1 MVRGSLLVGAV
12 ALLALAPTAAGA
24 QDDYIRE
31 PVAVQGVEIARPA
44 SAPVVLSQE
53 ADPDDDRIPIT
64 GGDVVG
70 LTVMGLASV
79 AVGTALT
86 RRARRHV

>member
-1 MVRGSLLVGAV
+1 MGAV
-12 ALLALAPTAAGA
+12 ALLVFAPTAADA
-24 QDDYIRE
+24 KDDYIRE
-31 PVAVQGVEIARPA
+31 PVAVQGVELARPA
-44 SAPVVLSQE
+44 SAPAPVVLSQE

-86 RRARRHV
+86 RRARRHA